1 VRAADLERFSRRSVR
16 AFEVLYGA
24 ALVTEVVTDAAS
36 GSLRVHTGELYP
48 WRWIGLVPLWP
59 PWVLVIVWS
68 LLAACGVAIAA
79 GRARAIAPRL
89 AALLTCA
96 WVLTRYSNHG
106 TLLFLVALFLAIA
119 PPRPD
124 AAGFEEVTHPNLG
137 LLRAEL
143 AIVYFFTALNKITHG
158 FLRGV
163 SLANLLGWSLEATRP
178 LSALVVLAE
187 VALPFVLVW
196 RPRLG
201 IAGIAALHGA
211 FVLAMPGLWSFALAM
226 LALACLFL
234 RPPPPREPRVAP
246 ILDLP

>member
-16 AFEVLYGA
+16 AFEALYGA
-24 ALVTEVVTDAAS
+24 ALVTEVATDAAS
-36 GSLRVHTGELYP
+36 GSLRVHAGELYP

-59 PWVLVIVWS
+59 PWVLVVVWS

-79 GRARAIAPRL
+79 GRARAIAPRV

-119 PPRPD
+119 PPHPD
-124 AAGFEEVTHPNLG
+124 APGFEDAPHPNLG
-137 LLRAEL
+137 LLRAQL
-143 AIVYFFTALNKITHG
+143 GIVYLFTALNKVTHG
-158 FLRGV
+158 FVRGV
-163 SLANLLGWSLEATRP
+163 SLANLLGWSLAATRP
-178 LSALVVLAE
+178 LSVLVVAAE
-187 VALPFVLVW
+187 VALPFVLLW

-201 IAGIAALHGA
+201 LAGVAALHGG

-226 LALACLFL
+226 LSLACLFL
-234 RPPPPREPRVAP
+234 PPPPPRDPRVTP
-246 ILDLP
+246 VLHLP